1 MKREVASPFPIGLEW
16 FNSMLVANGNEFL
29 ALLSAHRHKIHIAF
43 GHVHVNTSGTR
54 GEISFSGSRG
64 TCHKIMADPTADFAD
79 YVDHGPAYDIILV
92 EPDSVC
98 VHNIDPAGPN
108 RLIAR
113 EHATPDERGSWTTF
127 RDAAIDRWM

>member
-1 MKREVASPFPIGLEW
+1 MKWPAPSRSGWNGSTPCWSRTETSSLRYSVPIGT
-16 FNSMLVANGNEFL
+16 
-29 ALLSAHRHKIHIAF
+29 RIHIAF

-64 TCHKIMADPTADFAD
+64 TCHKILADPTADFAD